1 MGFIKTIFWLV
12 IIVAIIA
19 VGGFAYL
26 TVSYPSA
33 NDKLNNV
40 WASVTKTLP
49 APARKWAC
57 DKAKSNPGATGPI
70 EACENI

>member
-19 VGGFAYL
+19 VGGFGYL
-26 TVSYPSA
+26 TVSYPSH
-33 NDKLNNV
+33 NEKLNEV

-49 APARKWAC
+49 PVARKFVC
-57 DKAKSNPGATGPI
+57 DKAKSNPNAGQI
-70 EACENI
+70 DVCL